1 MAVKE
6 SIMINLKKQVASLEW
21 VLEKLEDRIADAIWA
36 GDAERQSE
44 LEQERDDVEYC
55 IEELRR
61 YA

>member
-1 MAVKE
+1 
-6 SIMINLKKQVASLEW
+6 MINLKKQVASLEW